1 MKKVVLDLP
10 PEQGHALAQFVKR
23 TGFDDCQRLGSRHD
37 GGVEAEEMWAA
48 IQKLQ
53 SALKDSG
60 FNPRFRREGRP
71 SSGGRLF
78 FTVRHAIHT
87 DMHTRLSTTLRPLE
101 GRTSLGK

>member
-1 MKKVVLDLP
+1 MTKIIIELP

-53 SALKDSG
+53 SALKASTRDDDEKADPHPGAG
-60 FNPRFRREGRP
+60 FSSRSDTPYTVPCTRISATQRAAVRCP
-71 SSGGRLF
+71 SWKG
-78 FTVRHAIHT
+78 
-87 DMHTRLSTTLRPLE
+87 
-101 GRTSLGK
+101 

>member
-23 TGFDDCQRLGSRHD
+23 TGFDDCQRLGSRCTCPAQNCVARYD

-53 SALKDSG
+53 SARKDSG
-60 FNPRFRREGRP
+60 FNPR
-71 SSGGRLF
+71 
-78 FTVRHAIHT
+78 
-87 DMHTRLSTTLRPLE
+87 
-101 GRTSLGK
+101 